1 MLVSKEKKGLML
13 VVGEKT
19 FLQHFLK
26 MVLGEKKNIFFL
38 KKIKWTIFRLF
49 LVFTSELFASKLAST
64 STVIEAK

>member
-1 MLVSKEKKGLML
+1 
-13 VVGEKT
+13 
-19 FLQHFLK
+19 

-38 KKIKWTIFRLF
+38 KKKIKWTIFRLF

>member
-1 MLVSKEKKGLML
+1 MRVSKKKKGLML

-38 KKIKWTIFRLF
+38 KKIK
-49 LVFTSELFASKLAST
+49 
-64 STVIEAK
+64 

>member
-1 MLVSKEKKGLML
+1 
-13 VVGEKT
+13 
-19 FLQHFLK
+19 